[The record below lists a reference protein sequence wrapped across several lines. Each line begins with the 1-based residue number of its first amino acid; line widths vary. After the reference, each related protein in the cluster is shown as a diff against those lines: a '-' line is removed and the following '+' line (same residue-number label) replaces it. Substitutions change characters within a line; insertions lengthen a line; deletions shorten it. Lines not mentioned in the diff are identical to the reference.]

1 VIIPHRNRRRGSR
14 QQRLAGVITAAVAAM
29 VAVLAQSAGWRSG
42 HTRSLLPATAWIPI
56 GFAVVL
62 AVVVALVVR
71 ARTSDA
77 AERDDTSTKDESEGE
92 TPRVMIVLPLALA
105 VAALLAGLYFLVAPR
120 TAKAQRQPATTT
132 GAPSWVSDSIHLDT
146 PTGRIEGT
154 IVVPAAKVAA
164 PVMLIIAGSGPTDR
178 NGNSPLLPGANNNL
192 KQIAESLATRG
203 IASLRYDKRGIAAS
217 RAAGPAEADLRFD
230 HYVDDAAAW
239 IKLLRAD
246 PRFTTI
252 TVVGH
257 SEGSLIGMIA
267 AQRASADGFVSIAG
281 AGRPAGV
288 VLREQLTAAPMPPE
302 MRESA
307 LRGIAALESGHTADS
322 TPPALA
328 ALFRP
333 SVQPYLIS
341 WLRYRPAEE
350 LGRLGVPTLI
360 VQGTTDVQVKVTD
373 AEALKAGQPRAQL
386 LIVEGMNHVLKH
398 ETAMDMT
405 AQMKSYGDPS
415 LPVVPELLRAIETLV
430 RSTRKR

>member
-1 VIIPHRNRRRGSR
+1 VI
-14 QQRLAGVITAAVAAM
+14 VAAVGAIVAA
-29 VAVLAQSAGWRSG
+29 ALGDFPGWSSG
-42 HTRSLLPATAWIPI
+42 HAWGSPPAATWIPI
-56 GFAVVL
+56 GLAIVVAAVVT
-62 AVVVALVVR
+62 LVVR
-71 ARTSDA
+71 ARSSDA
-77 AERDDTSTKDESEGE
+77 TERSDTVTAEADGDESRG
-92 TPRVMIVLPLALA
+92 VMFVVSLALA
-105 VAALLAGLYFLVAPR
+105 VAALLFGLYFLFAPR
-120 TAKAQRQPATTT
+120 TAKAQGPPAATRS
-132 GAPSWVSDSIHLDT
+132 APSWVSDSIHLDT

-154 IVVPAAKVAA
+154 IVLPAAKVPS

-230 HYVDDAAAW
+230 HYVDDASAW

-246 PRFTTI
+246 QRFTTI

-267 AQRASADGFVSIAG
+267 AQRAAADGFVSIAG

-341 WLRYRPAEE
+341 WLRYNPAEE

-360 VQGTTDVQVKVTD
+360 VQGTTDVQVKVAD

-398 ETAMDMT
+398 ETAMDMA
-405 AQMKSYGDPS
+405 AQMKSYSDPS

-430 RSTRKR
+430 RSARKR